1 MNWEPFSYTDL
12 AAVVIACI
20 ALGATFWQARISH
33 RHNRLSVR
41 PVIETHVAWS
51 HDRDGLFLTV
61 TLENRGIGPGTIT
74 DLFLKRADQKMAPP
88 SSTAHIVEAYLAELF
103 PPDINPTVLDTAWP
117 LGRTIK
123 ANESVTVVRLRFYRE
138 HTQDSVV
145 AALNAHNGPII
156 LAGRYRSM
164 YNEQW
169 GFG

>member
-20 ALGATFWQARISH
+20 ALGATLWQARISH

-51 HDRDGLFLTV
+51 SDRDGLHVTV

-74 DLFLKRADQKMAPP
+74 DLYLKCGGQRVSTPSDAD
-88 SSTAHIVEAYLAELF
+88 HIVEAYVDELF
-103 PPDINPTVLDTAWP
+103 PPDINPIVLDTAWP

-123 ANESVTVVRLRFYRE
+123 ANESVTVARLRFHLE
-138 HTQDSVV
+138 HTQDSIK
-145 AALNAHNGPII
+145 AALNAHSGPTI

-164 YNEQW
+164 HNEQW
-169 GFG
+169 DFG

>member
-20 ALGATFWQARISH
+20 ALGATLWQARISH
-33 RHNRLSVR
+33 QHNRLSVR
-41 PVIETHVAWS
+41 PVIETHVAS
-51 HDRDGLFLTV
+51 SNDRDGLHVTV

-74 DLFLKRADQKMAPP
+74 DLYLKRGGQRVSTPSDAD
-88 SSTAHIVEAYLAELF
+88 HIVEAYVDELF
-103 PPDINPTVLDTAWP
+103 PPDINPIVLDTGWP

-123 ANESVTVVRLRFYRE
+123 ANESVTVVRLRFYLE

>member
-51 HDRDGLFLTV
+51 NDRCGLHVAL

-74 DLFLKRADQKMAPP
+74 DLYLKRGGQRLSTPSVAD
-88 SSTAHIVEAYLAELF
+88 HIVAAYVAELF
-103 PPDINPTVLDTAWP
+103 PPDIKPIVLDTAWP

-123 ANESVTVVRLRFYRE
+123 ANESVTVVRMRFSLE
-138 HTQDSVV
+138 HTQDSVI
-145 AALNAHNGPII
+145 AALNAHSGPIT
-156 LAGRYRSM
+156 LAGHYRSM
-164 YNEQW
+164 YNEQSD
-169 GFG
+169 FG

>member
-20 ALGATFWQARISH
+20 ALGATFWHARISH
-33 RHNRLSVR
+33 QHNRLSVR

-51 HDRDGLFLTV
+51 NDRDGLHMTV

-74 DLFLKRADQKMAPP
+74 DLYLKSGDQRMSKPSDAD
-88 SSTAHIVEAYLAELF
+88 HIVEAYVAELF
-103 PPDINPTVLDTAWP
+103 PPTIKPIVLDTAWP

-123 ANESVTVVRLRFYRE
+123 ANESVTVVRIRFFLE

-145 AALNAHNGPII
+145 AELNAHSGPTV

-164 YNEQW
+164 YDEHW
-169 GFG
+169 DFG

>member
-20 ALGATFWQARISH
+20 ALGATLWQARISH

-51 HDRDGLFLTV
+51 HDREGLFLTV

-74 DLFLKRADQKMAPP
+74 DLFLKRADQKMASP
-88 SSTAHIVEAYLAELF
+88 SSADDIVEAYVAELF
-103 PPDINPTVLDTAWP
+103 PSDINPIVLDTAWP

-123 ANESVTVVRLRFYRE
+123 ANESVTVARLRFYLE
-138 HTQDSVV
+138 HTQGSVM
-145 AALNAHNGPII
+145 AALNANGGPPI

-164 YNEQW
+164 YNDQW
-169 GFG
+169 DFG